1 VSQSD
6 DQGRSES
13 SNPQYGQ
20 SPQYG
25 TPGEQGG
32 QQYGQQPQYGQQY
45 GQPEYGQQQYGQQ
58 QPQYG
63 QQQYGTP
70 ATYGDQYGQQAAY
83 GQQYGQAQQY
93 GQGYP
98 QGYGQYGSS
107 ATPSKPPH
115 VIISAVLGFIFGA
128 FGVLLSLG
136 LILGGAFLGSFFG
149 SLEDEAGV
157 SGAGAAITGV
167 FVFIGILALA
177 WTVLMIWGS
186 VWALTG
192 RSRVML
198 LVGGSI
204 ALVLTLLGFIGSL
217 SDTSTNGAGGVV
229 VQLLFLLAAVAIVV
243 LLSMKPAAD
252 FYAAHRARRGR

>member
-13 SNPQYGQ
+13 TNPQYGQ
-20 SPQYG
+20 PPQYG
-25 TPGEQGG
+25 TPGEQA
-32 QQYGQQPQYGQQY
+32 GQQPQYGQQQY
-45 GQPEYGQQQYGQQ
+45 GQPEYGQQPQYGQQ
-58 QPQYG
+58 PEYG

-70 ATYGDQYGQQAAY
+70 ASYGDQYGQQPAY
-83 GQQYGQAQQY
+83 GQQYGQPQQY

-98 QGYGQYGSS
+98 QGYGQYGAS
-107 ATPSKPPH
+107 ATPAKPPH
-115 VIISAVLGFIFGA
+115 VIIASVLGFIYGA
-128 FGVLLSLG
+128 FGVLASLG

-149 SLEDEAGV
+149 SLEDETGV
-157 SGAGAAITGV
+157 DGAGAAITGV

-204 ALVLTLLGFIGSL
+204 ALALTLLGFIGSL
-217 SDTSTNGAGGVV
+217 SDTSTNGAGGVIF
-229 VQLLFLLAAVAIVV
+229 QLLFLLAAIAIVV
-243 LLSMKPAAD
+243 LLSMRPAAD